1 MRAPRYK
8 DVTLIKRG
16 IAPPD
21 DQRGSASDSSAME
34 KKVDQLYADSVAMKQ
49 HVKDMEG
56 KLDRVLESLDK
67 KQHVKD
73 MEGKL
78 DRVLEAL
85 ERSRR
90 GTADEKM

>member
-49 HVKDMEG
+49 HV
-56 KLDRVLESLDK
+56 
-67 KQHVKD
+67 Q
-73 MEGKL
+73 GKL